1 MDKKLLSIK
10 NLKKNFLIQNKILKA
25 VDDVSFDI
33 IKGKTFAI
41 VGESGCGKSSIANM
55 IANLIKPTS
64 GQILFE
70 NRSVFENDNE
80 LKKNIQ
86 MIFQDPYLSLNPKM
100 KISEIILEPI
110 KIHKKFKKEKELN
123 LLTSLLNQVNLSSTI
138 AKRYPHE
145 LSGGQRQRIAI
156 ARSIAL
162 NPKFIICDEPLSS
175 LDISTSSQ
183 IINLLKNLQQNLNL
197 SYLFISHNLAVVK
210 YISQNAAVMY
220 LGKFLELAPSHK
232 LFLNPLHP
240 YTQALISASFSFK
253 KKNNDKV
260 ILKNEIPSLLNPP
273 KGCLFSTRCPYA
285 KNECFEI
292 RPTLKE
298 VEKDHQVACHL
309 VKTAS
314 N

>member
-1 MDKKLLSIK
+1 MDKKLLSIR

-70 NRSVFENDNE
+70 NRSVFENDND

-110 KIHKKFKKEKELN
+110 KIHKKFKKEKEFN

-220 LGKFLELAPSHK
+220 LGKFLELAPSNK
-232 LFLNPLHP
+232 LFVNPLHP

-285 KNECFEI
+285 KNECFKT
-292 RPTLKE
+292 RPVLKE